1 MAMLLKE
8 ETKRGNGGGT
18 TISENRKGK
27 KKKGKKRA
35 AQSNGPHC
43 HPPVPC
49 GSDVPVQSPTSGAP
63 HKSCYASKVKIDAS
77 SAAKIIPCL
86 VTNFL
91 IGQRQH
97 HLVRRVPRPLI

>member
-1 MAMLLKE
+1 ME
-8 ETKRGNGGGT
+8 GGGGQ
-18 TISENRKGK
+18 IFPKIK
-27 KKKGKKRA
+27 QKKREERKREA
-35 AQSNGPHC
+35 AQSMARI
-43 HPPVPC
+43 VALRYLA
-49 GSDVPVQSPTSGAP
+49 VRKYRYKVPTSGAA